1 MAYLSPAYLARGAQ
15 AEYFHGVLRRMT
27 LLVALAS
34 SLLTQSAAATPP
46 TPPAGASA
54 ASKGPARPDGAS
66 SRPGRAAATPS
77 SPRRGPVAKRA
88 PLPAP
93 PAKPESVGHPNEGRL
108 EGGVR
113 LDTSRPYLRVVPSHE
128 RRDARWGLPA
138 LVGMIDRAA
147 RAVAKR
153 YPDASLNVGDLSLRS
168 GGELLRHNSHES
180 GRDADL
186 GFYVVDAAGKSVH
199 ARTFVQFDET
209 LKSSAAGG
217 ARFDLARN
225 WLLVQ
230 HMVTDPVAQVSHIF
244 VAEPLRKRL
253 LAHAR
258 SIGVSQRILDR
269 AAIAMMQPSNALPH
283 DDHFHVRISCPRSM
297 RGTCIELAK
306 ETRRGSRVAHR
317 RRGGA
322 ARGVLKTPGSARAS
336 AASAA
341 TAASRA
347 KGAAPAAQGPRS
359 KLKETTLRGAKGNAA
374 PAAAAPPDAPR
385 AMDPLERASRLSLV
399 PDHDEA
405 DADAAE
411 VKDAID
417 DSGAPKITD

>member
-46 TPPAGASA
+46 TPPPGASA
-54 ASKGPARPDGAS
+54 ASKGPVTLGRPDGAS
-66 SRPGRAAATPS
+66 SRPGRALATPS
-77 SPRRGPVAKRA
+77 SPRRGAVAKRA

-93 PAKPESVGHPNEGRL
+93 PKPGSVGHPNEGRL

-322 ARGVLKTPGSARAS
+322 GRGVLKTPGSARAP
-336 AASAA
+336 AP
-341 TAASRA
+341 AASRA
-347 KGAAPAAQGPRS
+347 KGAAPAAQGVRS
-359 KLKETTLRGAKGNAA
+359 KLKETTLRGTKGNAEL
-374 PAAAAPPDAPR
+374 AAVASPDAPR
-385 AMDPLERASRLSLV
+385 AVDPLEQASGQSLV

>member
-1 MAYLSPAYLARGAQ
+1 
-15 AEYFHGVLRRMT
+15 
-27 LLVALAS
+27 
-34 SLLTQSAAATPP
+34 
-46 TPPAGASA
+46 
-54 ASKGPARPDGAS
+54 
-66 SRPGRAAATPS
+66 
-77 SPRRGPVAKRA
+77 
-88 PLPAP
+88 
-93 PAKPESVGHPNEGRL
+93 
-108 EGGVR
+108 VR

-244 VAEPLRKRL
+244 IAEPLRKRL

-322 ARGVLKTPGSARAS
+322 GRGVLKTAGPARAS
-336 AASAA
+336 TAPAAP
-341 TAASRA
+341 RA

-359 KLKETTLRGAKGNAA
+359 KLKETTLRGTKGNAEL
-374 PAAAAPPDAPR
+374 AAVASPDAPR
-385 AMDPLERASRLSLV
+385 AVDPLEQASRRSLV

>member
-1 MAYLSPAYLARGAQ
+1 
-15 AEYFHGVLRRMT
+15 
-27 LLVALAS
+27 
-34 SLLTQSAAATPP
+34 
-46 TPPAGASA
+46 
-54 ASKGPARPDGAS
+54 
-66 SRPGRAAATPS
+66 
-77 SPRRGPVAKRA
+77 VAKRT

-93 PAKPESVGHPNEGRL
+93 PPRPESVGHPNEGRL

-153 YPDASLNVGDLSLRS
+153 YPGAALNVGDLSLRG

-186 GFYVVDAAGKSVH
+186 GFYVVDAAGQSVH

-217 ARFDLARN
+217 ARFDLGRN

-230 HMVTDPVAQVSHIF
+230 HLVTDPVAQVSHIF

-269 AAIAMMQPSNALPH
+269 AAIAMMQPSNSLPH

-306 ETRRGSRVAHR
+306 ETRRGGSRVAHR

-322 ARGVLKTPGSARAS
+322 GRGVLKTPASARAS
-336 AASAA
+336 AA
-341 TAASRA
+341 TAGSHM
-347 KGAAPAAQGPRS
+347 KGTAPAGQGARS
-359 KLKETTLRGAKGNAA
+359 KLREATLRGAKGGSE
-374 PAAAAPPDAPR
+374 PAAAAPAAPDPS
-385 AMDPLERASRLSLV
+385 EQTSRLSLV

-417 DSGAPKITD
+417 ESGALKITD

>member
-46 TPPAGASA
+46 TPPPGASA
-54 ASKGPARPDGAS
+54 ASKGPVTLGRPDGAS
-66 SRPGRAAATPS
+66 SRPGRASAAPS
-77 SPRRGPVAKRA
+77 SPRRGAVAKRA

-93 PAKPESVGHPNEGRL
+93 PKPGSVGHPNEGRL

-322 ARGVLKTPGSARAS
+322 GRGVLKTPGPARAS
-336 AASAA
+336 TAPAAP
-341 TAASRA
+341 RA
-347 KGAAPAAQGPRS
+347 KGAAPPAPRAMAPRA
-359 KLKETTLRGAKGNAA
+359 KLKETTLRGTKERSEPAAA
-374 PAAAAPPDAPR
+374 PAAT
-385 AMDPLERASRLSLV
+385 DPLEQASRLSLV